1 MQHACPL
8 CQHMVEVDLN
18 IPCPVCGSQLAIKTN
33 RKSGRQF
40 IGCTG
45 YNTPLQCRWALS
57 IPRYLIYS
65 ADLEAVRG
73 PVTRYKGDG
82 KAQARLRK
90 ITIGEPE
97 PELNDDEETL
107 TPA

>member
-8 CQHMVEVDLN
+8 CQHSIEVNLN
-18 IPCPVCGSQLAIKTN
+18 FPCPVCNSQLAIKTN

-57 IPRYLIYS
+57 IPRYLIWS
-65 ADLEAVRG
+65 ADLEVMRT
-73 PVTRYKGDG
+73 PVNRFKGDR
-82 KAQARLRK
+82 KHQPPRRK
-90 ITIGEPE
+90 ITLDSE
-97 PELNDDEETL
+97 PELNDEDL